1 MDRQEQ
7 TLYFLQEEKEIQQST
22 FQDHHYYHSYYF
34 PRLHIIIIIIIILII
49 FHVFSI
55 TLFSSVGWQTLRP
68 CHDWR
73 EFQPRF
79 LFLSSFTSSHSRT
92 KVGTKS
98 ELSY

>member
-34 PRLHIIIIIIIILII
+34 PRLHIIIIIIILII

>member
-34 PRLHIIIIIIIILII
+34 PRLHIIIIIIILII

-73 EFQPRF
+73 DFQPRF